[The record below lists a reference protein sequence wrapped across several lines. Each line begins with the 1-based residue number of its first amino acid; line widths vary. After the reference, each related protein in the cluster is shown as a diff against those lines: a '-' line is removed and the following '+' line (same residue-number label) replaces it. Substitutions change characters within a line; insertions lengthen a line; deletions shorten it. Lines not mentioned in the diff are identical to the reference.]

1 MHTWQQVYLLFNVF
15 RYLPFHTQL
24 VYGERSCLQGRLEPP
39 AAQVWRRRNSSKPR
53 EVLIFPMKEMDAC
66 LHDGWQMGKGRWGNE
81 TMNSY
86 WSFYILNFLD
96 FGQLW
101 LGIEMN
107 MSQVWLR
114 SYFPKQSS
122 MQGAAC
128 KEANVTSRKAER
140 RLKNLERS
148 RRPKIWVSNQFD
160 KGTVATKCRKMA
172 DSQIPYNLHITS
184 MFSTNIVCLIH
195 RFINWSS
202 TGHNMSTCI
211 FGKLHF
217 ALRKI
222 FGTPFPPQ
230 TLKIP

>member
-1 MHTWQQVYLLFNVF
+1 MEKEAAFKAGWNHQLLKCGG
-15 RYLPFHTQL
+15 
-24 VYGERSCLQGRLEPP
+24 GEI
-39 AAQVWRRRNSSKPR
+39 AANHGKSWSSPWRRWMH
-53 EVLIFPMKEMDAC
+53 VYMMD
-66 LHDGWQMGKGRWGNE
+66 DRWGRADGGMRLW
-81 TMNSY
+81 TSY
-86 WSFYILNFLD
+86 WNFYILNFLD
-96 FGQLW
+96 FVQLW

-222 FGTPFPPQ
+222 FGPPFPPQ

>member
-1 MHTWQQVYLLFNVF
+1 M
-15 RYLPFHTQL
+15 
-24 VYGERSCLQGRLEPP
+24 
-39 AAQVWRRRNSSKPR
+39 
-53 EVLIFPMKEMDAC
+53 MD
-66 LHDGWQMGKGRWGNE
+66 DRWGRADGGMRLCTATE
-81 TMNSY
+81 VSICWT
-86 WSFYILNFLD
+86 FLKNCPAVTWNWD
-96 FGQLW
+96 DEW
-101 LGIEMN
+101 
-107 MSQVWLR
+107 SQVWLR

-222 FGTPFPPQ
+222 FGPPFPPQ